1 MVKIWALFMEDE
13 TPASSESQLFAIEQ
27 KVCSK
32 HRFARLEKRMNEQSK
47 MNEAWHGEGDC
58 EGTYKIFYAFSPE
71 ICPKTW
77 IPSTYQ
83 KYVNVS
89 FVANK

>member
-1 MVKIWALFMEDE
+1 
-13 TPASSESQLFAIEQ
+13 
-27 KVCSK
+27 
-32 HRFARLEKRMNEQSK
+32 MNERSE
-47 MNEAWHGEGDC
+47 MNEAWRGEGDC
-58 EGTYKIFYAFSPE
+58 EGTYQIFYAFSPE